1 MKRETLK
8 NLSRQS
14 LLELLSEESGLCCS
28 YLKVFLF
35 LNAAIILMY
44 AAIFVSVLA
53 VPGFY
58 TEGNNLGSFLSQILG
73 GLFIVEDGTSTRI
86 SFLILSVCTV
96 SKILPNLITCYVF
109 LALLRIFRQ
118 IKTEETPFTELS
130 SHMWRN
136 CSRVYAVLAVLAF
149 LSSFIFGIAGLAA
162 LLPYMM
168 TYLFFHALE
177 LIFLYGEGLQTESDE
192 TL

>member
-1 MKRETLK
+1 MLFLFKSVSFPKCGNHFDVCSNFCQCIGCSWLLYRGK
-8 NLSRQS
+8 NL
-14 LLELLSEESGLCCS
+14 E
-28 YLKVFLF
+28 
-35 LNAAIILMY
+35 
-44 AAIFVSVLA
+44 
-53 VPGFY
+53 
-58 TEGNNLGSFLSQILG
+58 SFLSQILG

-118 IKTEETPFTELS
+118 IKTGETPFTELS